1 MKRIIIS
8 ILLFVCINTN
18 TFAEKNKLK
27 QASLWFRYKA
37 DINLP
42 KKNKIYF
49 EIEDKILIAPSS
61 KHSLFYWRI
70 GAEKQFKSNWSLGGG
85 IYNAYFGSS
94 DLTHQSTM
102 HIPEVRPFINIGYK
116 QNINSFFSIVHRYRT
131 EWRFIKNTDKEFT
144 ETIDGFKNY
153 FRFRYQMSLNIIPFK
168 KDDKELS
175 IALFDEVFIN
185 AGKKVQKNVFDQ
197 NRLGLAVKYNFNKTV
212 ATEISYIY
220 NIQQKSNGDD
230 MYNRQILRFTLY
242 TNFNI
247 LKKEKQN

>member
-8 ILLFVCINTN
+8 IVLLNLVNSTA
-18 TFAEKNKLK
+18 FAEKNKLK
-27 QASLWFRYKA
+27 QNSLWFRYKA

-49 EIEDKILIAPSS
+49 EIEDKIHVAPSS
-61 KHSLFYWRI
+61 KHGLFYWRL
-70 GAEKQFKSNWSLGGG
+70 GAEKQFKSNWSIGGG
-85 IYNAYFGSS
+85 IYNAYYGTSALIHPS
-94 DLTHQSTM
+94 KM
-102 HIPEVRPFINIGYK
+102 HIPEARPFINVGYK
-116 QNINSFFSIVHRYRT
+116 QNIKPIFSITHRYRA
-131 EWRFIKNTDKEFT
+131 EWRFIKNTNKAFT
-144 ETIDGFKNY
+144 EKIDGFKNY
-153 FRFRYQMSLNIIPFK
+153 FRFRYQISLNTIAFK

-175 IALFDEVFIN
+175 FALFEEVFIN

>member
-18 TFAEKNKLK
+18 TFAEKNKLI

-49 EIEDKILIAPSS
+49 EIEDKIHIAPSS

-116 QNINSFFSIVHRYRT
+116 QNINSFFSIAHRYRT
-131 EWRFIKNTDKEFT
+131 EWRFIKNTNKAFT
-144 ETIDGFKNY
+144 EKIDGFKNY
-153 FRFRYQMSLNIIPFK
+153 FRFRYQISLNTIAFK

-175 IALFDEVFIN
+175 FALFEEVFIN

>member
-1 MKRIIIS
+1 
-8 ILLFVCINTN
+8 
-18 TFAEKNKLK
+18 
-27 QASLWFRYKA
+27 
-37 DINLP
+37 
-42 KKNKIYF
+42 
-49 EIEDKILIAPSS
+49 
-61 KHSLFYWRI
+61 
-70 GAEKQFKSNWSLGGG
+70 
-85 IYNAYFGSS
+85 
-94 DLTHQSTM
+94 
-102 HIPEVRPFINIGYK
+102 
-116 QNINSFFSIVHRYRT
+116 FFSIVHRYRT
-131 EWRFIKNTDKEFT
+131 EWRFIKNTNKAFT
-144 ETIDGFKNY
+144 EKIDGFKNY
-153 FRFRYQMSLNIIPFK
+153 FRFRYQISLNTIAFK

-175 IALFDEVFIN
+175 FALFEEVFIN